1 MEKKIFT
8 RTETL
13 KVAVAILIALIGL
26 TVGIAALTGPETTIL
41 PGVVEQNVA
50 VTPAD

>member
-13 KVAVAILIALIGL
+13 KVAVAILFALIGL
-26 TVGIAALTGPETTIL
+26 TIGIAALTGPETTIL
-41 PGVVEQNVA
+41 PGLLDQNVA
-50 VTPAD
+50 ITPAD